1 MNLIDLKV
9 QFDKRNA
16 NFSSRNYYCTTLGTQ
31 LQQLFFFK
39 LIIGSIFL
47 EVGHIYPM
55 FDFKKI
61 IKVV

>member
-1 MNLIDLKV
+1 MNLIDLIV

-16 NFSSRNYYCTTLGTQ
+16 NFSSRNYYCTTLDTQ
-31 LQQLFFFK
+31 LQQLFFQTNYW
-39 LIIGSIFL
+39 IYFL